1 MMRKSFLLFFF
12 FLFVVSIVVVPVVF
26 AQLPPALQKIK
37 EYNQQVSLDFSVKVS
52 FVIAFVA
59 GMLGILS
66 PCILPFLPAYFSYT
80 FKEKKNLTL
89 MTLVF
94 FFGFS
99 LVFVLMGVVAGV
111 VGEQTLV
118 VLQER
123 WLVVIAGAVI
133 FFMGVLTL
141 LGRGFSSLIRFHHKF
156 ENDVPGVFVM
166 GMAFALGW
174 TACLGPILAGI
185 LGIGA
190 ILGNMWQAGLLMFF
204 YALGNLVPLFLL
216 SFFYDKFKLSES
228 RFIKGR
234 MITFNVFGR
243 LWEVHST
250 NLISGLLFLLI
261 GLIII
266 FFEGTG
272 VLNTWDLLG
281 TKQYFYSLQNLLM
294 TWEYA
299 NVVGW
304 VGLVLFLVCVWYFV
318 RKGMRGEEGVK

>member
-1 MMRKSFLLFFF
+1 MRKSFLLFFF
-12 FLFVVSIVVVPVVF
+12 FLVVLSIIVVPMVF

-59 GMLGILS
+59 GVLGILS

-80 FKEKKNLTL
+80 FKEKKNMTL

-99 LVFVLMGVVAGV
+99 LVFVLMGVVAGL

-123 WLVVIAGAVI
+123 WLVVIAGLVI

-141 LGRGFSSLIRFHHKF
+141 MGKGFGSFLHFNHKF

-190 ILGNMWQAGLLMFF
+190 LLGNVWQAALLMFF

-228 RFIKGR
+228 RFIKGK
-234 MITFNVFGR
+234 MIAFNAFGKVR
-243 LWEVHST
+243 EVHST

-281 TKQYFYSLQNLLM
+281 TKQYFYSLQNALLK
-294 TWEYA
+294 WEYA
-299 NVVGW
+299 NVVGL
-304 VGLVLFLVCVWYFV
+304 VGLVLFVLVVGYFV
-318 RKGMRGEEGVK
+318 RKGMKKGE

>member
-1 MMRKSFLLFFF
+1 MKLSYFFLFFF
-12 FLFVVSIVVVPVVF
+12 IFILVVPIVS

-37 EYNQQVSLDFSVKVS
+37 DYNKQVSLDFSVKVS
-52 FVIAFVA
+52 FLIAFAA
-59 GMLGILS
+59 GVLGILS

-80 FKEKKNLTL
+80 FKEKKNMTL

-94 FFGFS
+94 FLGFA
-99 LVFVLMGVVAGV
+99 LVFVFMGIVAGL
-111 VGEQTLV
+111 VGEQTIV
-118 VLQER
+118 ALQQR
-123 WLVVIAGAVI
+123 WLVVLGGLIIVG
-133 FFMGVLTL
+133 MGVLTL
-141 LGRGFSSLIRFHHKF
+141 RGRGFSSLIHFNHKF
-156 ENDVPGVFVM
+156 ENDVPGVFLM
-166 GMAFALGW
+166 GIAFALGW

-234 MITFNVFGR
+234 MIAFNAFGKVR
-243 LWEVHST
+243 EVHST

-272 VLNTWDLLG
+272 VLNTWDVLG
-281 TKQYFYSLQNLLM
+281 TKQYFYSLQNLLLR
-294 TWEYA
+294 WEYA
-299 NVVGW
+299 HVVGG
-304 VGLVLFLVCVWYFV
+304 VLLGLFVLVLWYFV
-318 RKGMRGEEGVK
+318 WKGMLKR

>member
-1 MMRKSFLLFFF
+1 MRKSVLF
-12 FLFVVSIVVVPVVF
+12 FLFFLVIFSFILVPIVF

-37 EYNQQVSLDFSVKVS
+37 DYNQQFSLDFSVKVS
-52 FVIAFVA
+52 FLIAFVA

-94 FFGFS
+94 FLGFS
-99 LVFVLMGVVAGV
+99 LVFVFMGIVAGLI
-111 VGEQTLV
+111 GEQTLV
-118 VLQER
+118 VLQQR
-123 WLVVIAGAVI
+123 WLVMIAGVI
-133 FFMGVLTL
+133 ILEMGVLTL
-141 LGRGFSSLIRFHHKF
+141 MGKGFGSFLHFNHKF
-156 ENDVPGVFVM
+156 ENDVPGVFMM
-166 GMAFALGW
+166 GVAFALGW

-190 ILGNMWQAGLLMFF
+190 LLGNVWQAGLLMFF

-228 RFIKGR
+228 KFIKGR
-234 MITFNVFGR
+234 MIAFNAFGKLR
-243 LWEVHST
+243 EVHST
-250 NLISGLLFLLI
+250 NLISGVLFLLI
-261 GLIII
+261 GFVII

-281 TKQYFYSLQNLLM
+281 TKQYFYSLQNLLLG
-294 TWEYA
+294 WKYA
-299 NVVGW
+299 NVVGGA
-304 VGLVLFLVCVWYFV
+304 VLVLFLAALGYFV
-318 RKGMRGEEGVK
+318 WKGMARKG

>member
-1 MMRKSFLLFFF
+1 MKYAYFLLFFF
-12 FLFVVSIVVVPVVF
+12 IFILVLPVVF

-37 EYNQQVSLDFSVKVS
+37 EYNQQFSLDFSVKVS
-52 FVIAFVA
+52 FFIAFAA

-80 FKEKKNLTL
+80 FKEKKNITL

-99 LVFVLMGVVAGV
+99 IVFVLLGVVAGF

-118 VLQER
+118 VLQKK
-123 WLVVIAGAVI
+123 WLVVVAGVVI
-133 FFMGVLTL
+133 FLMGVLTL
-141 LGRGFSSLIRFHHKF
+141 LGRGFGSLIHFSHRF
-156 ENDVPGVFVM
+156 ENDVPGVFLM

-185 LGIGA
+185 LSMGA
-190 ILGNMWQAGLLMFF
+190 ILGKVWQAALLMFF

-228 RFIKGR
+228 KLIKGR
-234 MITFNVFGR
+234 MIAFNVFGR
-243 LWEVHST
+243 VREVHST
-250 NLISGLLFLLI
+250 NLISGLLFMLI

-281 TKQYFYSLQNLLM
+281 TKQYFYSLQNWLLG
-294 TWEYA
+294 WEYA
-299 NVVGW
+299 NVVGG
-304 VGLVLFLVCVWYFV
+304 GLLVVFVAVLGYVVWKEWG
-318 RKGMRGEEGVK
+318 RKG